1 MLRAYAVALPK
12 NTLPQCVLSTLH
24 IHPPHLLP
32 VQVQTVSSHKPNQ
45 VRYLLEAF
53 QRQKELSQIRDWI
66 WLDMIGY
73 DWINF
78 WIFQHLPTIFGSS
91 NPPSFLGYHRASP
104 SWKPLSGQLL
114 HFSPVILH
122 EFHLLLNRIQHGED
136 LRDTWH
142 QTIPRESGWCG
153 YNSLGWYQTTISIV
167 CNMVNNPKQSKNMGW
182 CG

>member
-66 WLDMIGY
+66 WLDMIGS
-73 DWINF
+73 IS
-78 WIFQHLPTIFGSS
+78 GSS
-91 NPPSFLGYHRASP
+91 NIFQPFLDLPTPHLFWDTTGRHPAGNPSAVSSSTSLRWFSMSSTFSSIAS
-104 SWKPLSGQLL
+104 
-114 HFSPVILH
+114 
-122 EFHLLLNRIQHGED
+122 
-136 LRDTWH
+136 
-142 QTIPRESGWCG
+142 
-153 YNSLGWYQTTISIV
+153 
-167 CNMVNNPKQSKNMGW
+167 NMVKICEIRGTKQSQENLDDVATILWDDIKQQSALFVTW
-182 CG
+182 